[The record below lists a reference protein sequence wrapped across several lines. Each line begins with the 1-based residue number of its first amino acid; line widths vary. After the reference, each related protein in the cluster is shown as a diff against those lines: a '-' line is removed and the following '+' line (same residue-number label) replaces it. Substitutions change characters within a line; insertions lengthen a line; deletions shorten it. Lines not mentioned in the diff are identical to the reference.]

1 MIKNILYV
9 GNSIPNYLQNDNFNV
24 ILYKMDLTESPEVL
38 LSKYRKFFSNLKN
51 IKKIVITEGEY
62 AFYVIQ
68 NAGSL
73 RLLINPIIPS
83 DIDNIISEDKK
94 VLFENYLDF
103 VYGGQNAF
111 EHFGLFTDINDINI
125 VNFKNLFWN
134 EHCFI
139 QENYNIEDIIN
150 SMELLAKKVDVSQ
163 FMD

>member
-1 MIKNILYV
+1 MFVV
-9 GNSIPNYLQNDNFNV
+9 GGS
-24 ILYKMDLTESPEVL
+24 YKSF
-38 LSKYRKFFSNLKN
+38 YINQLKN

-68 NAGSL
+68 NAGGL

-83 DIDNIISEDKK
+83 DTDNNISKDKK

-111 EHFGLFTDINDINI
+111 EHFGLFTNINDINI
-125 VNFKNLFWN
+125 ANFKSLFWE

-139 QENYNIEDIIN
+139 RENYNIVDIIN
-150 SMELLAKKVDVSQ
+150 NMELLVKKVDVSQ